1 MVNGG
6 EGTHEAGQASRPC
19 VDEIVGERPCVP
31 LNRPLV
37 RGRKRRHAGHPR
49 PRRHLRGASIA
60 LQPTDERRRH
70 PPRRTPGQTECASAG
85 TSFTASAT
93 MGGLWRQAG
102 WITAELRNASTG
114 AGRGEE
120 RGGRNQ
126 CPGESAPR
134 LPLLLQLRTCSPAQC
149 FLELFLL
156 VRNSGLRRPCC
167 VIPNVR
173 YERQTPACRRLSARW
188 RG

>member
-1 MVNGG
+1 MQGIR
-6 EGTHEAGQASRPC
+6 GQGDTSAAHRSPCSR
-19 VDEIVGERPCVP
+19 R
-31 LNRPLV
+31 
-37 RGRKRRHAGHPR
+37 
-49 PRRHLRGASIA
+49 
-60 LQPTDERRRH
+60 TERRRH

-167 VIPNVR
+167 VIPNALSSADAVGGR
-173 YERQTPACRRLSARW
+173 LRRTVSEIIAPRLHSESPPKKILIEFSS
-188 RG
+188 